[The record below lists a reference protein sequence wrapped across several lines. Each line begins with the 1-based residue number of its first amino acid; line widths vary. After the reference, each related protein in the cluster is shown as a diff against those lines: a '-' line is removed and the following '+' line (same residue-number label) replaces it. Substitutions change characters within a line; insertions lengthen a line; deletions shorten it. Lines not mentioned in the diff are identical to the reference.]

1 MYNNFTFDLILNFIS
16 IPWMFFSTFQQ
27 NGKLPDQL
35 DSFFVWQPNM
45 FSQNKPGSHPLKVA
59 IWPKCSPACQ
69 EQLLHPPICMQP
81 QRRHFCFTISIGG
94 GGKLHQQ
101 TKRGN
106 HFFNQLNLGYW
117 TYLGFWGQRRRR
129 VCMVSGFYLIQS
141 VFVCQQ
147 KCCNLSERRG

>member
-1 MYNNFTFDLILNFIS
+1 MVDNQTCFPKINLAATHS
-16 IPWMFFSTFQQ
+16 
-27 NGKLPDQL
+27 
-35 DSFFVWQPNM
+35 
-45 FSQNKPGSHPLKVA
+45 LKVA

-69 EQLLHPPICMQP
+69 EQLLHPSICMQP

-147 KCCNLSERRG
+147 KCCNLSERRGCVKTPSEDRM